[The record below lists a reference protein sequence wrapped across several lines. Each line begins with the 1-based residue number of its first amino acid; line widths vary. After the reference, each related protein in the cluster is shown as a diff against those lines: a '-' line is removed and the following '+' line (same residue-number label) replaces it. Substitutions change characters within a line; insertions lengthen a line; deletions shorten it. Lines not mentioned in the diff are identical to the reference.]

1 MVFDSP
7 EFRSHEQLSF
17 VHDAETG
24 LRAVIAIHKTGPRGA
39 GGGIRMQ
46 PYKNEIDAVT
56 DALRLSQAMSY
67 KFATARIPIGG
78 GKSVIMADPE
88 TDKTPELLEAF
99 GRAVE
104 TFRGRYHCGPD
115 VGTTSDDM
123 VSVRRGTRHV
133 RGLPGETGDTSPAT
147 GFGVYR
153 AMLAAVFHLDG
164 KDKLKGLRVAVQ
176 GVGSVGSALCVHLK
190 KAGAEI
196 LVADV
201 DERAVAKAVE
211 DFGATSVP
219 KGDLLFQDV
228 DVLAPCALGAVFDDE
243 TIPRLNCRVICG
255 GANNQLAEP
264 RHGELI
270 HERGILIVPDYVA
283 SGGGAIH
290 ATQAGPG
297 FDPEKAMAEV
307 GRVFDNCART
317 LHRAT
322 RDNTSPYVAAKVMAE
337 EVMEEWG

>member
-17 VHDAETG
+17 VHDPETG

-46 PYKNEIDAVT
+46 PYENEEDAVT
-56 DALRLSQAMSY
+56 DALRLSRAMSY
-67 KFATARIPIGG
+67 KFAMAHIPIGG
-78 GKSVIMADPE
+78 GKSVIIGDPQK
-88 TDKTPELLEAF
+88 DKTSALMEAF

-123 VSVRRGTRHV
+123 VSVRQGTRHV

-153 AMLAAVFHLDG
+153 AMLAAVFHVDG
-164 KDKLKGLRVAVQ
+164 KESLEGLKVAVQ
-176 GVGSVGSALCVHLK
+176 GVGNVGRALCTHLK
-190 KAGAEI
+190 SAGAEI
-196 LVADV
+196 FVADLNEEAV
-201 DERAVAKAVE
+201 ARAVTE
-211 DFGATSVP
+211 FGATPVP
-219 KGDLLFQDV
+219 NDEILYQHV

-243 TIPRLNCRVICG
+243 SIPRLNCRIICG
-255 GANNQLAEP
+255 GANNQLARM
-264 RHGELI
+264 RHGDLL
-270 HERGILIVPDYVA
+270 HERGITIVPDYVA
-283 SGGGAIH
+283 SAGGAIH

-297 FDPEKAMAEV
+297 FDPEKAMADV
-307 GRVFDNCART
+307 ARTFDNCARV

-322 RDNTSPYVAAKVMAE
+322 RDNTPPYVAAKIMAE
-337 EVMEEWG
+337 EIMEEWG